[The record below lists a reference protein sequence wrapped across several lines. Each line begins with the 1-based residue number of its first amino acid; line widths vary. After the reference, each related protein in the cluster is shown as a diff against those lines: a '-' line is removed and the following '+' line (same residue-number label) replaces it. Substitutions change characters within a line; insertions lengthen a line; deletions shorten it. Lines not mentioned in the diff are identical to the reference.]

1 MNLVQEARELPLDIP
16 EINEI
21 FELEGRIKDFMKRA
35 EVEVA
40 KGAQI
45 DHLQNLLEL
54 VSILTFY
61 LIGQSTMDKVLKEF
75 EKVQL
80 DRERIIK
87 TLYLESIGLPVV
99 LKIADELMA
108 ILHKRDLAS
117 EIIRVSNCGIR

>member
-61 LIGQSTMDKVLKEF
+61 LIG
-75 EKVQL
+75 
-80 DRERIIK
+80 
-87 TLYLESIGLPVV
+87 
-99 LKIADELMA
+99 
-108 ILHKRDLAS
+108 
-117 EIIRVSNCGIR
+117 

>member
-1 MNLVQEARELPLDIP
+1 
-16 EINEI
+16 
-21 FELEGRIKDFMKRA
+21 
-35 EVEVA
+35 
-40 KGAQI
+40 
-45 DHLQNLLEL
+45 
-54 VSILTFY
+54 
-61 LIGQSTMDKVLKEF
+61 MDKVLKEF